1 LPEVGVLIVALVF
14 GGLNLRSYVK
24 DETRIWGIDYMAE
37 NELIAQYINENYR
50 DSVLAV
56 SDYPVRGYI
65 NLLFGRGVYEYT
77 NVDTAREKAVIS
89 GKQYVVM
96 LEPQEYGEGVIVLKV
111 ARIYDIQKNSVQFL
125 SVENGKVSID
135 DAADSN

>member
-1 LPEVGVLIVALVF
+1 MALVF

-24 DETRIWGIDYMAE
+24 DETRIWDIDYMAE

-89 GKQYVVM
+89 
-96 LEPQEYGEGVIVLKV
+96 L
-111 ARIYDIQKNSVQFL
+111 L
-125 SVENGKVSID
+125 SFYS
-135 DAADSN
+135 